1 MKTVRRPLA
10 GTLAA
15 LALAFAVT
23 PAYSL
28 GRPPA
33 ITVADQSIKNNSINV
48 DSASVDKL
56 GYLVIHLAD
65 PNGKVIGV
73 VAVPAGEHK
82 NVAVPLTVEVTP
94 GTQLVVMLHEE
105 SDGDT
110 KFDAND
116 KPALV
121 DGAPVTGSLT
131 VK

>member
-33 ITVADQSIKNNSINV
+33 ITVADQSIKNNSVNV
-48 DSASVDKL
+48 DSASVDKP
-56 GYLVIHLAD
+56 GYLVVHLAD
-65 PNGKVIGV
+65 PNGKIIGAL
-73 VAVPAGEHK
+73 AVPAGEHK
-82 NVAVPLTVEVTP
+82 NLAVPLTLQVVP
-94 GTQLVVMLHEE
+94 GTQLIVMQHDE

-121 DGAPVTGSLT
+121 NGAPVTGSLI